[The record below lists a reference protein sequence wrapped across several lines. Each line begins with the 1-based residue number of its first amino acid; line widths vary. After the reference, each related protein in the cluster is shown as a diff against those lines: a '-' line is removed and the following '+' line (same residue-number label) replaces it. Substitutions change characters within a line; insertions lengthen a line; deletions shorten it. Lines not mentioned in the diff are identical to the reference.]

1 MMTKPLDAGRIERHM
16 QRLRM
21 EVSGG
26 RAQSAPEVGVL
37 AKDKQEE
44 NYDDDDDE
52 RGRKM
57 RGRRRGGKE
66 T

>member
-1 MMTKPLDAGRIERHM
+1 MTKPLDAGRIERHM

-37 AKDKQEE
+37 AKD
-44 NYDDDDDE
+44 
-52 RGRKM
+52 
-57 RGRRRGGKE
+57 
-66 T
+66 